1 MKSQCVFNPNGTLV
15 AMPVNSVVYVVDVK
29 TRKSIVQL
37 EGHGAIVTSLAF
49 NPHRPQQLATTSE
62 DQNETK
68 KTTRTSSIDG
78 RDGEVRAVNGTDG
91 RLFCIVASLTT
102 SALRAD

>member
-1 MKSQCVFNPNGTLV
+1 MLDCCN
-15 AMPVNSVVYVVDVK
+15 
-29 TRKSIVQL
+29 TRLISNIKSIGDFDDVW
-37 EGHGAIVTSLAF
+37 
-49 NPHRPQQLATTSE
+49 ATL
-62 DQNETK
+62 NAPLII
-68 KTTRTSSIDG
+68 SIEFITPFTFLVVNG